1 MTYSTKN
8 FAPLCAKSACFGC
21 SGGKC
26 AILSDNNFGMRTC
39 PFFKTREQRQ
49 QQEQES
55 KERIKAIKQQR
66 KEICSNG

>member
-8 FAPLCAKSACFGC
+8 SAPLCAKSTCFGC

-26 AILSDNNFGMRTC
+26 TILSDNNFGMRTC
-39 PFFKTREQRQ
+39 PFFKTQRQ

-55 KERIKAIKQQR
+55 KERIKIIKQQR